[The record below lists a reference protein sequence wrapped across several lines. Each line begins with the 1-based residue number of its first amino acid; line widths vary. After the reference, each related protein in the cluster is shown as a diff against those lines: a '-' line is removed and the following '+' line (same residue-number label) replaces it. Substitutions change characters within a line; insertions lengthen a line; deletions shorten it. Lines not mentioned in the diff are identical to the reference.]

1 MVVFFVVVVVLLVV
15 VVDEAGVVVGLVGS
29 VVGADPVEQIKRSF
43 KIMLLM
49 NGKVG
54 VGEKCTMI
62 PISRVIPAVSS
73 SSQPFGERCWCLC
86 QTIRS
91 QDWWQLTNHRPM

>member
-54 VGEKCTMI
+54 VEEKCTMI

-73 SSQPFGERCWCLC
+73 SSQPIGERCWCLC
-86 QTIRS
+86 QPMRS
-91 QDWWQLTNHRPM
+91 QGWWQLTNHRHI